1 MASFQVTALE
11 SFNSTCPEEWPK
23 WIQRFKRYR
32 LACGLNGKSEEMQVN
47 ALIHYMGDQ
56 ADDILV
62 SFGLSDKDK
71 KRYNTVRQ
79 KFEGHFVLCR
89 NTIYERAKF
98 NQRKQNP
105 GETAD
110 DFITVLYGLIE
121 HYEYGDLSE
130 AMIRDRII
138 VGIAEVS
145 LAEKL

>member
-1 MASFQVTALE
+1 M
-11 SFNSTCPEEWPK
+11 
-23 WIQRFKRYR
+23 
-32 LACGLNGKSEEMQVN
+32 GLNGKSEEMQVN
-47 ALIHYMGDQ
+47 AFIQYMGDQ

-62 SFGLSDKDK
+62 SFGISDKDK

-121 HYEYGDLSE
+121 YYEYGDLSK
-130 AMIRDRII
+130 AMIRDCII